1 MSPLPWFQ
9 VPSPAMQAEP
19 YTEPPRLPAEETLIP
34 TLMLRLGRQA
44 ASRLAPGPAHSAAWE
59 LTLGTVVSGTLGP
72 SACAALSRAA
82 AGQRVSCTP
91 PQRWSRAPAR
101 RPRLQV
107 GAAGW
112 FAVSWLLLPVC
123 VPALSLALGM
133 SPSTA
138 ARSLACTQP
147 HCKRCSTLQQPP
159 VQRQASTLPTPA
171 QGAPDRWPPHPA
183 GQPGLS
189 AFASGSH
196 LPFDF
201 SQFDPDRSRAAG
213 RGGRTPVSVTTTLHP
228 NVAMPFPQDESL
240 QFPFTR
246 QLGNVGSLLA
256 DVSAA
261 QQLLPR
267 PRQQQPSQ
275 QAAALSQLLSAGLA
289 QQAPGQGASPL
300 ESLLDNWG
308 HLGQQQRAMS
318 SHNQQLLGQG
328 QGQGFSSQAHYLPQ
342 ASGRPSRTR
351 LVDPQVWWCSLQQAT
366 PLTQG
371 TVARCWAPLFVQAGM
386 HAQMQP

>member
-1 MSPLPWFQ
+1 MTQHGCS
-9 VPSPAMQAEP
+9 EP
-19 YTEPPRLPAEETLIP
+19 CLHRATLPASL
-34 TLMLRLGRQA
+34 Q
-44 ASRLAPGPAHSAAWE
+44 
-59 LTLGTVVSGTLGP
+59 V
-72 SACAALSRAA
+72 AA
-82 AGQRVSCTP
+82 AHRPSSLP
-91 PQRWSRAPAR
+91 AP
-101 RPRLQV
+101 V
-107 GAAGW
+107 
-112 FAVSWLLLPVC
+112 
-123 VPALSLALGM
+123 
-133 SPSTA
+133 
-138 ARSLACTQP
+138 
-147 HCKRCSTLQQPP
+147 
-159 VQRQASTLPTPA
+159 
-171 QGAPDRWPPHPA
+171 QGAPDRWPPHSA

-228 NVAMPFPQDESL
+228 NVALPFPQDESL

-267 PRQQQPSQ
+267 PRQQQQQPSQ

-318 SHNQQLLGQG
+318 SQSQQLLGQG

-351 LVDPQVWWCSLQQAT
+351 LVDSQVWMWSPHSRRL
-366 PLTQG
+366 P
-371 TVARCWAPLFVQAGM
+371 
-386 HAQMQP
+386 